1 MKNSSYMT
9 RPMKA
14 RDPRYARVLG
24 LLGYQRTDMVSED
37 PAKLTP
43 KPSPK
48 AEDDDIAAL
57 RKEYLEVVGK
67 RPFHGWDAATIRA
80 KINEVKG

>member
-9 RPMKA
+9 RAMKA
-14 RDPRYARVLG
+14 RDPRYARVLR
-24 LLGYQRTDMVSED
+24 LLGYQRTDIVAED

-48 AEDDDIAAL
+48 AEDIAAL